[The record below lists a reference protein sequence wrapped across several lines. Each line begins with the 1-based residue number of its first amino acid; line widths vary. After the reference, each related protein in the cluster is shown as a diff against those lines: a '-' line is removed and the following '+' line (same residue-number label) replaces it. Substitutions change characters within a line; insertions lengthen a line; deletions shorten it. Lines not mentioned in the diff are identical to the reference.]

1 MFIAGSFAREVF
13 LKYYAKLSN
22 LRLEM
27 LASHLVANKVI
38 NTDDHEAIR
47 GAGTVKEKSAIIL
60 RAISSHLEVE
70 ETESF
75 FLLLDLMELLGDF
88 IMKKIA
94 GGINRQLGRPSRGQ

>member
-27 LASHLVANKVI
+27 LASHLVTNKVI